1 MSTAY
6 GVNGMTAR
14 VVRIEGPKKNATNA
28 SVVPYSIRPNFGGA
42 ENAEKG
48 IQKRTKPKYPRNM
61 IQVERNPW
69 QIAPGPIH
77 QQVDASRAAL
87 LEQSIML

>member
-14 VVRIEGPKKNATNA
+14 VVGTEGRKKTQQMP
-28 SVVPYSIRPNFGGA
+28 VMYRTLYGWIFGGA
-42 ENAEKG
+42 DNAEKG

-61 IQVERNPW
+61 IQVERNPC
-69 QIAPGPIH
+69 QIAAGPIH
-77 QQVDASRAAL
+77 KQVDASRAAL
-87 LEQSIML
+87 LE